1 MKCGS
6 SWFRTFQDNPV
17 AIDPEDNNNSFLM
30 SQAQFVSSVI
40 QAISGVQVGG
50 SSLRGCEP
58 WPTDQPF
65 LPATLLLSKAGFGPN
80 LDLTLYYDSYD
91 FQIPK
96 HHQTSAVGMAR
107 NPSFMGKAGAVK
119 PAITN
124 SRASSCQML
133 FCIRNEHWEDLARSS
148 VVLCTSQLTCHPHVV
163 SENRLYIWIYP
174 QNPQN

>member
-133 FCIRNEHWEDLARSS
+133 FCIRNEH
-148 VVLCTSQLTCHPHVV
+148 
-163 SENRLYIWIYP
+163 
-174 QNPQN
+174 